1 MAPEPQLDAREVLA
15 ERDLITQ
22 AALAGGDVAM
32 GYFRDNCEQ
41 WEKPDDLGPVSEAD
55 MAVNTLLIDHLL
67 TARPDYGL
75 LSEETEDGTAR
86 LASER
91 VFIIDPID
99 GTRSFLKG
107 ETGFAIAIAVV
118 ERGALIASVVHL
130 PARGETYH
138 AALGQGAVLNGQ
150 RIAPSARRQLAG
162 ASALGASASYR
173 GDHWPGGL
181 PTLERTY
188 RHALQWRL
196 CLIASG
202 AYDLMAT
209 MRDAFEWDV
218 AAGALIAT
226 EAGAAITDRDG
237 EAMVFNSPSGKVPG
251 ILTAPPVLH
260 DALIRARHG

>member
-1 MAPEPQLDAREVLA
+1 MLDPNLA
-15 ERDLITQ
+15 VRDAIVERDLITE
-22 AALAGGDVAM
+22 AALAGGEIAM
-32 GYFRDNCEQ
+32 QFFRHHCEQ

-55 MAVNTLLIDHLL
+55 MAVNTLLIDRLL
-67 TARPDYGL
+67 TARPEYGL
-75 LSEETEDGTAR
+75 LSEETEDGAER
-86 LASER
+86 LSRDR

-130 PARGETYH
+130 PARGETYS
-138 AALGQGAVLNGQ
+138 AALGQGAALNGSN
-150 RIAPSARRQLAG
+150 IAPSSRRDLAG

-173 GDHWPGGL
+173 ADHWPGGL
-181 PTLERTY
+181 PGLERTY

-237 EAMVFNSPSGKVPG
+237 NDMVFNSPGAKVPG
-251 ILTAPPVLH
+251 ILIAPPGLH
-260 DALIRARHG
+260 RDLVRARLG

>member
-1 MAPEPQLDAREVLA
+1 
-15 ERDLITQ
+15 
-22 AALAGGDVAM
+22 
-32 GYFRDNCEQ
+32 
-41 WEKPDDLGPVSEAD
+41 
-55 MAVNTLLIDHLL
+55 
-67 TARPDYGL
+67 
-75 LSEETEDGTAR
+75 
-86 LASER
+86 
-91 VFIIDPID
+91 
-99 GTRSFLKG
+99 
-107 ETGFAIAIAVV
+107 
-118 ERGALIASVVHL
+118 ASVVHL
-130 PARGETYH
+130 PARGETYS
-138 AALGQGAVLNGQ
+138 AALGQGAAMNGQ
-150 RIAPSARRQLAG
+150 PISPSARRQLAG

-181 PTLERTY
+181 PAMERTY

-237 EAMVFNSPSGKVPG
+237 QAMVFNSPDAKVPG

-260 DALIRARHG
+260 TALIRARRG